1 MIILPLVLTVAT
13 ITTRSNEI
21 TDMVT
26 TSINALETRFTVDL
40 AGSADEL
47 VKSSSYEQN
56 LLTQHN
62 WERLTV
68 VIAASIADFL
78 YQRDTDLLFLAAS
91 LEGVD
96 DKQAFIDLFRRSK
109 TALTTVPAAYRHD
122 AESDTWLRKHA
133 MLMPEFSTRTDNLE
147 NSSSFQYTI
156 PDSPQQQA
164 RPVYRE
170 ITMIDLAG
178 REIFKSSDIT
188 TDLINVTDRAAT
200 FAGAER
206 YFNEISPLRAGEI
219 YVSEVTGA
227 YRSTHLIGP
236 YSKARTDKAGIDFA
250 PQDSAYAGVENP
262 VGKPFEGIIRFVT
275 PVFENG
281 VKTGYLTMALDHRHI
296 MEFTDYVIPEN
307 NYLKHAEQGD
317 DLSRFSF
324 SADIKDASKGNYAF
338 MWDHKGRSIA
348 HPREYFIAGF
358 DPATGEHVTPWVSA
372 ETAAAYA
379 ESGADSLGTW
389 LAGQPGYHAQSR
401 KNKPNPVQIAAGRI
415 PLDCRYL
422 DFAPQCTGWHEINKT
437 GGYGSFQIFWSEIW
451 KLTAAATIPYYTGR
465 YGESKRGFGFVTI
478 GANVGEFTRSGMQSQ
493 ENLRTLIGNVN
504 NTISKNIRQIA
515 SNTRDTLSRFKDQMV
530 YISMFM
536 VFGVMVFTIIAGNNI
551 RSRVAELIKGTKAL
565 SAGELNTR
573 IHLSGKDELVTISQ
587 SFNAMAET
595 LQNSRQ
601 EIETVNSNL
610 ELIVAERTDQL
621 RESNQ
626 QVSDSIDYASR
637 IQRSLLPDQDR
648 LRKALSDMAIVWQPK
663 DVVGGDFY
671 WHKTIGDREF
681 IVIMDCTGHGVPGAF
696 MTLVAT
702 SVLEQI
708 TAASTASLGRWE
720 MTPEVT
726 DLMQQLNDG
735 VSMQLN
741 QIAGGGMSNDG
752 LDAVMLS
759 IPKHAGDAHFCGA
772 SMDLYTVAA
781 DGSSKRWRGNKTS
794 LGYTYTSTPLKL
806 DLVSIPID
814 NETSFVITTD
824 GITTQ
829 IGEQITHGF
838 GYRRFQDTLASASD
852 NSPKM
857 LNRAIMRAFR
867 EWQGSQERRDDI
879 TLLSFKPCSGLI
891 ILT

>member
-1 MIILPLVLTVAT
+1 
-13 ITTRSNEI
+13 
-21 TDMVT
+21 
-26 TSINALETRFTVDL
+26 
-40 AGSADEL
+40 
-47 VKSSSYEQN
+47 
-56 LLTQHN
+56 
-62 WERLTV
+62 
-68 VIAASIADFL
+68 
-78 YQRDTDLLFLAAS
+78 
-91 LEGVD
+91 
-96 DKQAFIDLFRRSK
+96 
-109 TALTTVPAAYRHD
+109 
-122 AESDTWLRKHA
+122 
-133 MLMPEFSTRTDNLE
+133 
-147 NSSSFQYTI
+147 
-156 PDSPQQQA
+156 
-164 RPVYRE
+164 
-170 ITMIDLAG
+170 MIDLAG

-206 YFNEISPLRAGEI
+206 YFNEISQLRAGEI

-250 PQDSAYAGVENP
+250 PQDSAYAGIENP

-422 DFAPQCTGWHEINKT
+422 DFAPQCTGWHEINET
-437 GGYGSFQIFWSEIW
+437 GGHGSFQIFWSGIW
-451 KLTAAATIPYYTGR
+451 KLTTAATIPYYTGR

-515 SNTRDTLSRFKDQMV
+515 SNTGDTLSRFKDQMV

-551 RSRVAELIKGTKAL
+551 RSRVAELIKEQKHF
-565 SAGELNTR
+565 R
-573 IHLSGKDELVTISQ
+573 
-587 SFNAMAET
+587 
-595 LQNSRQ
+595 
-601 EIETVNSNL
+601 
-610 ELIVAERTDQL
+610 
-621 RESNQ
+621 
-626 QVSDSIDYASR
+626 QVS
-637 IQRSLLPDQDR
+637 
-648 LRKALSDMAIVWQPK
+648 
-663 DVVGGDFY
+663 
-671 WHKTIGDREF
+671 
-681 IVIMDCTGHGVPGAF
+681 
-696 MTLVAT
+696 
-702 SVLEQI
+702 
-708 TAASTASLGRWE
+708 
-720 MTPEVT
+720 
-726 DLMQQLNDG
+726 
-735 VSMQLN
+735 
-741 QIAGGGMSNDG
+741 
-752 LDAVMLS
+752 
-759 IPKHAGDAHFCGA
+759 
-772 SMDLYTVAA
+772 
-781 DGSSKRWRGNKTS
+781 
-794 LGYTYTSTPLKL
+794 
-806 DLVSIPID
+806 
-814 NETSFVITTD
+814 
-824 GITTQ
+824 
-829 IGEQITHGF
+829 
-838 GYRRFQDTLASASD
+838 
-852 NSPKM
+852 
-857 LNRAIMRAFR
+857 
-867 EWQGSQERRDDI
+867 
-879 TLLSFKPCSGLI
+879 
-891 ILT
+891 

>member
-21 TDMVT
+21 ADMVT

-47 VKSSSYEQN
+47 VKSSSYEQD

-78 YQRDTDLLFLAAS
+78 YQRDSDLLFLATS
-91 LEGVD
+91 LEGAQ
-96 DKQAFIDLFRRSK
+96 DKQALIDLFRRSK
-109 TALTTVPAAYRHD
+109 TALITVPAVYRHD
-122 AESDTWLRKHA
+122 AESDAWVRKNT
-133 MLMPEFSTRTDNLE
+133 MLMPEFSTRTGNLE
-147 NSSSFQYTI
+147 NSNRFQYTI
-156 PDSPQQQA
+156 PDSPQKQA
-164 RPVYRE
+164 RPIYRE

-178 REIFKSSDIT
+178 REIFKSSDIN
-188 TDLINVTDRAAT
+188 TDLINVTDKAAT

-206 YFNEISPLRAGEI
+206 YFDALSQLRAGEI
-219 YVSEVTGA
+219 YVSEVTGV
-227 YRSTHLIGP
+227 YRGTHLTGP
-236 YSKARTDKAGIDFA
+236 YNKTRADEAGIDFA
-250 PQDSAYAGVENP
+250 PQDSAYAGIENP
-262 VGKPFEGIIRFVT
+262 VGKPFEGIIRLAT

-281 VKTGYLTMALDHRHI
+281 IRTGYLTMALDHRHI
-296 MEFTDYVIPEN
+296 MEFTDYIIPEN
-307 NYLKHAEQGD
+307 NYLKHAEAGD

-324 SADIKDASKGNYAF
+324 FADIKDASKGNFAF
-338 MWDHKGRSIA
+338 MWDYKGRNIA

-358 DPATGEHVTPWVSA
+358 DPATGERVAPWVSA
-372 ETAAAYA
+372 ATAAAH
-379 ESGADSLGTW
+379 ADSGEASLSTW
-389 LAGQPGYHAQSR
+389 LASQPAYDAQPR
-401 KNKPNPVQIAAGRI
+401 ENKPNPAQVATGQI

-422 DFAPQCTGWHEINKT
+422 DFAPQCTGWHEINET
-437 GGYGSFQIFWSEIW
+437 GGYGSFQIFWSGIW
-451 KLTAAATIPYYTGR
+451 KLTSAATIPYYTGR

-478 GANVGEFTRSGMQSQ
+478 GANVGEFTRSGMQAQ

-504 NTISKNIRQIA
+504 TTISKNIRRIG
-515 SNTRDTLSRFKDQMV
+515 SNTRDTLTHFQDQMI

-536 VFGVMVFTIIAGNNI
+536 IFGVMIFTIIAGNNI
-551 RSRVAELIKGTKAL
+551 RSRVAELIRGTKSL
-565 SAGELNTR
+565 SAGELDTR
-573 IHLSGKDELVTISQ
+573 IQISGRDELVTISQ
-587 SFNAMAET
+587 SFNTMAET

-626 QVSDSIDYASR
+626 QLSDSIDYASR

-741 QIAGGGMSNDG
+741 QIAGGGISNDG

-781 DGSSKRWRGNKTS
+781 DGTSKRWRGNKTS
-794 LGYTYTSTPLKL
+794 LGYTYTGAPLKL
-806 DLVSIPID
+806 DQVSVPID

-867 EWQGSQERRDDI
+867 EWQGSEERRDDI
-879 TLLSFKPCSGLI
+879 TLLSFKPFLG
-891 ILT
+891 